1 MERETK
7 TLEDARIENY
17 IRYLRSREPGNI
29 NQRYVAAGEKQDVE
43 EAAEAAREWR
53 NCLLADC
60 DSMMVPDRP
69 GVNVPSGVA
78 RRPGTGRLPVK
89 HRLAGKTMI
98 PAIAIIE
105 KQNQIIQMQSQLITD
120 LYNMLAQHTAV
131 DDLEKRLSE
140 IETVKMEAA
149 KWIS

>member
-1 MERETK
+1 
-7 TLEDARIENY
+7 
-17 IRYLRSREPGNI
+17 
-29 NQRYVAAGEKQDVE
+29 
-43 EAAEAAREWR
+43 
-53 NCLLADC
+53 
-60 DSMMVPDRP
+60 
-69 GVNVPSGVA
+69 
-78 RRPGTGRLPVK
+78 
-89 HRLAGKTMI
+89 MI

-131 DDLEKRLSE
+131 DDLEKRLAE

>member
-1 MERETK
+1 
-7 TLEDARIENY
+7 
-17 IRYLRSREPGNI
+17 
-29 NQRYVAAGEKQDVE
+29 VE
-43 EAAEAAREWR
+43 IIPAAAEGPA
-53 NCLLADC
+53 
-60 DSMMVPDRP
+60 
-69 GVNVPSGVA
+69 
-78 RRPGTGRLPVK
+78 GTGRLPVND
-89 HRLAGKTMI
+89 RMAGNAMI